1 MKRKTRHYLICIILV
16 GAIFFLLTSC
26 KTKTVYIPIDSVK
39 TEYKDRLQLD
49 SVRLYDSIYVRE
61 SNDTIR
67 IERYKYLYRDK
78 VIRDSVF
85 VTDLVQVP
93 YPIIEY
99 KEVNKLSTFQ
109 LFQMWCGRIGL
120 ALLLLLAIF
129 KFIRAK

>member
-1 MKRKTRHYLICIILV
+1 M
-16 GAIFFLLTSC
+16 
-26 KTKTVYIPIDSVK
+26 YIPIDSVK